1 MSIGTLKGKDRLPKM
16 GEKVYMYGNWVRE
29 DLRFV
34 NQEGNSDECQL
45 KIPTSASSTLDVSNG
60 KLQGIDRGK

>member
-1 MSIGTLKGKDRLPKM
+1 M

-60 KLQGIDRGK
+60 KLQGIDRSK